1 MKTKYLIMVSLI
13 LAVLTIGAASA
24 SDDIGLD
31 DVSASDKSVEI
42 DENASTE
49 DNRIVLVDGDNP
61 SPYPVDE

>member
-31 DVSASDKSVEI
+31 DVSASDESVEGDDI
-42 DENASTE
+42 ASTE
-49 DNRIVLVDGDNP
+49 DDGGVMADGGDP
-61 SPYPVDE
+61 